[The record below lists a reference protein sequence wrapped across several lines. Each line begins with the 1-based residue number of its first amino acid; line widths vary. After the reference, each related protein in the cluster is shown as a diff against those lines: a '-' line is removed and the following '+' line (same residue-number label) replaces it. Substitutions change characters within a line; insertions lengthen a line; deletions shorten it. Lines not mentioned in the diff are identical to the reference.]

1 VLSFKEEDTKEE
13 LIKLIVEVKRQRLE
27 KHESLIHQ
35 VINEYLIRYGKSFL
49 GNEFVTIMGIK
60 LSPDLSVALI
70 FISVLDN
77 TKSEFVNQ
85 KFDEKKHDIK
95 QFLARSIGKKIRKI
109 PQIKFIV
116 DSTEHE
122 ASRINKIISNLDIPP
137 KK

>member
-1 VLSFKEEDTKEE
+1 
-13 LIKLIVEVKRQRLE
+13 
-27 KHESLIHQ
+27 
-35 VINEYLIRYGKSFL
+35 
-49 GNEFVTIMGIK
+49 MGIK

-109 PQIKFIV
+109 RQIKFIV
-116 DSTEHE
+116 DSTEHA
-122 ASRINKIISNLDIPP
+122 ASRINKIISKIQVMIFKQLFDNKSSTYTYVLASD
-137 KK
+137 KGREMQE